1 MNINIII
8 LIRVYSC
15 SPMVSLILFPL
26 SSFLFP
32 ISGLKVL
39 LFENRKINELKSSI
53 ESHAFDPFPSP
64 QSMGLKKQKNR
75 HESKRGDLFDTT
87 GKVSIQICPAEV
99 L

>member
-15 SPMVSLILFPL
+15 SSVVALILFSL

-32 ISGLKVL
+32 LSDLKVL

-53 ESHAFDPFPSP
+53 ESHAFNPFPSP
-64 QSMGLKKQKNR
+64 
-75 HESKRGDLFDTT
+75 
-87 GKVSIQICPAEV
+87 
-99 L
+99 

>member
-15 SPMVSLILFPL
+15 SSVVSLILF
-26 SSFLFP
+26 SLF
-32 ISGLKVL
+32 GLKVL

-64 QSMGLKKQKNR
+64 QSMGLKKQKDR
-75 HESKRGDLFDTT
+75 HERKRGDLFDTT